1 MAIYDHKYGELPY
14 FRVFRAWGGKEYQEY
29 VRIKRS
35 RDAAYKK
42 AQEIDE
48 RLAARQKAFY
58 TRQAYTKEFHIR
70 KDGRIRGVRRVC
82 VKRKGR
88 APTDVLELRINIP
101 WEDSVRRTTI
111 SIDVHGLEKAF
122 KMAVEKVGEWYGLEK
137 GSEVK
142 RAMQDAYKIY
152 AAEYTQSQ
160 DEDQEAPVKP
170 VAEPTVKEAI
180 KEETEQKEAAAD
192 TRNEVIEAATTAVK
206 EELSMFKEGLLRAIK
221 KFRE

>member
-42 AQEIDE
+42 AVEIDE

-58 TRQAYTKEFHIR
+58 TRQAYTTEFHIR
-70 KDGRIRGVRRVC
+70 KDGRIRGIRRVC

-88 APTDVLELRINIP
+88 APTEVLELRINIP

-111 SIDVHGLEKAF
+111 SIDVHGLEKSF
-122 KMAVEKVGEWYGLEK
+122 HMAVEKVCEWYGLEK

-142 RAMQDAYKIY
+142 RAMLASYPIY
-152 AAEYTQSQ
+152 QADYNQSRDNVQKLAAEAAKVEKTEKSLEV
-160 DEDQEAPVKP
+160 DSEEAKP
-170 VAEPTVKEAI
+170 ELL
-180 KEETEQKEAAAD
+180 ET
-192 TRNEVIEAATTAVK
+192 ATTAVK
-206 EELSMFKEGLLRAIK
+206 EELTMFKEGLLRAIK
-221 KFRE
+221 KFRD